1 MAEIVHGFQRISR
14 RLLAFLVLKF
24 DRSVW
29 FFLVIGIAL
38 RCVALNQPLV
48 DAHLLRQCQTAAV
61 TRNLLEQSGFHL
73 SAQAPWLGDLDKR
86 FVLEPPVYNYLVIA
100 VYHLVGNLDVA
111 GKVTTILLWLSSFL
125 CLQGIWRRLLNR
137 QQTLWANLLFVISP
151 LEMFYGQAFMPE
163 MLVQF
168 LAFGFLL
175 LLIRYQESP
184 RLGRWIW
191 CAAVGLFALLIKLPE
206 TAHLYVILLV
216 LLMWREGWKAILRPR
231 YVVAAVLT
239 VAGLKG
245 WAIYRDGVNQDI
257 SDAFIS
263 TNSLGLF
270 IGSLTDRFHL
280 KPWVMIFL
288 YVGAFAIPGPAAL
301 AAVHGLWIFVQRERE
316 KIFGAWLL
324 SIAVFYL
331 VWFGN
336 NGAPGQAYYNLPV
349 VAPVCGLFGIG
360 LSALLS
366 RDRVLLWRRTAI
378 ATALILTVVPAIPV
392 WQYLLKP
399 DRQILA
405 AAIWTGQWT
414 KPNDVILFRPNHR
427 WDMIDYDINAVFPY
441 YSDRPTFVWTA
452 MTAQKYRKLA
462 LERAAY
468 AVVTLPQP
476 PATGLLGA
484 INRWRG
490 AYGRQPERMDWLEN
504 YGFQVSARENGFLVY
519 ARRGASTGQ
528 PNTTILPA
536 R

>member
-1 MAEIVHGFQRISR
+1 MAEIVHGFQRIGR
-14 RLLAFLVLKF
+14 RFLVLLVLKF
-24 DRSVW
+24 NRSVLL
-29 FFLVIGIAL
+29 FLLIGIAL

-73 SAQAPWLGDLDKR
+73 SAKAPWLGDLEKQ

-100 VYHLVGNLDVA
+100 IYHLAGNLDVA

-125 CLQGIWRRLLNR
+125 CLQGIWQRLLNR
-137 QQTLWANLLFVISP
+137 QQTLWANLLFVTSP
-151 LEMFYGQAFMPE
+151 LEVFYGQAFMPE

-175 LLIRYQESP
+175 LLIRYEESQT
-184 RLGRWIW
+184 LGRWIW
-191 CAAVGLFALLIKLPE
+191 CAAVGLLALLIKLPE

-216 LLMWREGWKAILRPR
+216 LLVWREGWKAILRPR
-231 YVVAAVLT
+231 YVVAAFLT
-239 VAGLKG
+239 IAALKG
-245 WAIYRDGVNQDI
+245 WASYRDGINQDI

-270 IGSLTDRFHL
+270 IGSLGTRFHF
-280 KPWVMIFL
+280 KPWVMILL

-301 AAVHGLWIFVQRERE
+301 AAAHGLWIFVQRQRER
-316 KIFGAWLL
+316 IFGAWLL

-331 VWFGN
+331 LWFGN

-349 VAPVCGLFGIG
+349 VAPLCGLFGIG

-366 RDRVLLWRRTAI
+366 RDRVLPWRRTAI
-378 ATALILTVVPAIPV
+378 AIALILTVVPAIPV

-405 AAIWTGQWT
+405 AAIWTRQRT

-427 WDMIDYDINAVFPY
+427 WDMIDYEINAVFPY

-452 MTAQKYRKLA
+452 NTAEKYRELA
-462 LERAAY
+462 LERASY

-490 AYGRQPERMDWLEN
+490 AYGRQPEPMDWLEN
-504 YGFQVSARENGFLVY
+504 DGFRISAKENGFLVY
-519 ARRGASTGQ
+519 ARKGASTGE
-528 PNTTILPA
+528 PDATVVAA